1 MRATLRGLRAGPSR
15 QPRLPE
21 GVPKAALRMSPIC
34 FWMPA
39 LVAINALAACPL
51 PAQTWLKSPQR
62 RTIAV
67 STATFYSGPKAAD
80 YACGLLSKG
89 TPVDVYGHTDDGW
102 LAIRPPAGSFCWVLA
117 NSVTAT
123 DQPDIYHVTRQGTI
137 AWIGTTLATPRH
149 YRWQVRLRPGEE
161 VVVLDGGKPV
171 SGPIEGAPNWMMIEP
186 PAGEF
191 RWVRADDLVSS
202 QVAQAGHWKTAHT
215 EAGRTA
221 GASVEP
227 ARFEALEAAPLTRGP
242 APDGR
247 SGVTNATSSRDR
259 DLLVSLKAE
268 LASELARPQQSW
280 KLGPLLARAERLS
293 QSPDG
298 DVRRDAFELEQSVL
312 ELQRLQQK
320 ARGLDS
326 QTRLARAAGNSGQ
339 ANRLEQLEFDGIGYL
354 VPVHSRRQGV
364 PPFAL
369 LDDQNEI
376 VSLVR
381 PSPGLKLHRY
391 ANRKVGIYGARHGV
405 PSSPPVLTARRVVVL
420 KDSPGS
426 R

>member
-1 MRATLRGLRAGPSR
+1 MRVTLRGLRAGPNR
-15 QPRLPE
+15 QPHLPGGE
-21 GVPKAALRMSPIC
+21 PKAALRMSPIC

-39 LVAINALAACPL
+39 LVAIIALAARPL
-51 PAQTWLKSPQR
+51 PAQTWLESPRR

-67 STATFYSGPKAAD
+67 STATFYSGPKTAD

-117 NSVTAT
+117 DSVTAT
-123 DQPDIYHVTRQGTI
+123 DQPDVFRVTGEGTI

-161 VVVLDGGKPV
+161 VVVPDGGKPV
-171 SGPIEGAPNWMMIEP
+171 SGPIEGAPSWIKIEP

-191 RWVRADDLVSS
+191 RWIRAAVLTSS
-202 QVAQAGHWKTAHT
+202 KVAQAGHWKTAHT

-221 GASVEP
+221 DPSVEP
-227 ARFEALEAAPLTRGP
+227 ARFEALEASPLARGP

-247 SGVTNATSSRDR
+247 SDVTETTSTRDR

-268 LASELARPQQSW
+268 LASELARPQPSW

-293 QSPDG
+293 QSPDE

-312 ELQRLQQK
+312 ELQRLQHK
-320 ARGLDS
+320 ARSLDS
-326 QTRLARAAGNSGQ
+326 NARLAHTAGNSAEADQ
-339 ANRLEQLEFDGIGYL
+339 LERLEFDGMGYL

-381 PSPGLKLHRY
+381 PSPGLKLRRY
-391 ANRKVGIYGARHGV
+391 ANRKVGIYGARHDV

-420 KDSPGS
+420 KDTPGS